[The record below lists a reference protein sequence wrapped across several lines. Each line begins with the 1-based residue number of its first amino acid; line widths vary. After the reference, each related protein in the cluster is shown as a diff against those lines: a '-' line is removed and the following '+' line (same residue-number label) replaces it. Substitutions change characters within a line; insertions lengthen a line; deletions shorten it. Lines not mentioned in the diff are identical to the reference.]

1 MEAAAAR
8 GFKVQIDCED
18 LAVIRAMEGM
28 CLIVTGE
35 ELMRGV
41 DYRLKRTEGSKND
54 GIDLLVMRSFS
65 S

>member
-28 CLIVTGE
+28 CLIVTDE
-35 ELMRGV
+35 ELMRGI

>member
-1 MEAAAAR
+1 MEAAVAR

-18 LAVIRAMEGM
+18 LAVIRAMEGR
-28 CLIVTGE
+28 CLIVTYE
-35 ELMRGV
+35 KLMRGI